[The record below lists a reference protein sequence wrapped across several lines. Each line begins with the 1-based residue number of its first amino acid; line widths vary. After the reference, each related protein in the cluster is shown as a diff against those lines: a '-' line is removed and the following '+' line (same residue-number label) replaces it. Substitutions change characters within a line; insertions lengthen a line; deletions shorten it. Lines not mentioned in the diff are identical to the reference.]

1 MLPTPIAKAIE
12 AEAAEFLAAT
22 AREAAAEKAAL
33 QAAAAK
39 APVSKGAAAKGMPLP
54 TIRIHTP
61 HDLADALSFA
71 RGFLANITPPGVLSA
86 QLSED
91 LLVAVLLV
99 SAYRYPDYAM
109 PDVLLYLIDPLWD
122 TPKQIFADIKNTG
135 SAFVRPIRYS
145 IWININ
151 IPLK

>member
-1 MLPTPIAKAIE
+1 MVERNFTDDEETGFSRYGQDRHSKGILLPTPIAKAIE

-71 RGFLANITPPGVLSA
+71 RGFLANVTPPGVLSA

-91 LLVAVLLV
+91 LLVGVLL
-99 SAYRYPDYAM
+99 
-109 PDVLLYLIDPLWD
+109 
-122 TPKQIFADIKNTG
+122 G
-135 SAFVRPIRYS
+135 SA
-145 IWININ
+145 
-151 IPLK
+151 